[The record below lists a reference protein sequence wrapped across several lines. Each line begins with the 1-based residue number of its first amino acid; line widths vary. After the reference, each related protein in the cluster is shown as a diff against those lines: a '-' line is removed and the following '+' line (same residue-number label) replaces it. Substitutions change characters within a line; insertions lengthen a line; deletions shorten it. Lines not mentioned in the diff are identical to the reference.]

1 MTFPHRALAV
11 ALAVVS
17 LAACASGGRVGE
29 TRYHDA
35 DYDVVWQAALAAVA
49 DIGARVKVENRSM
62 GAISATMTVDAIGSA
77 VDLEIS
83 VDKEVAGRGAEVQ
96 VRAVDRHAVDPD
108 ADRIEDL
115 ELLESQYLDLVEA
128 NVASFGGRG
137 RGGRMRPY

>member
-1 MTFPHRALAV
+1 MNFPHRALAV
-11 ALAVVS
+11 AFAVVT

-35 DYDVVWQAALAAVA
+35 DFDVVWQAALAAVG
-49 DIGARVKVENRSM
+49 DIGARVKMENRGM

-83 VDKEVAGRGAEVQ
+83 VDKQVAGPGAEVQ
-96 VRAVDRHAVDPD
+96 VRALDRFAPDPD
-108 ADRIEDL
+108 ADRLEDL
-115 ELLESQYLDLVEA
+115 KLLESQYLDLVEA
-128 NVASFGGRG
+128 NVASFGGRS